1 MKSRVLLL
9 QLLQNCFLV
18 LPSPLESR
26 GLGEGL
32 GEGPGEGQGPEVGL
46 AVAAAAACPS
56 TSSSS
61 EPDSSRAVWELYTHL
76 CSSKRLSLSLSL
88 SLSLTS
94 RAHKVLAYWP

>member
-56 TSSSS
+56 TSKIGRASCRERVSS
-61 EPDSSRAVWELYTHL
+61 PV
-76 CSSKRLSLSLSL
+76 
-88 SLSLTS
+88 
-94 RAHKVLAYWP
+94 